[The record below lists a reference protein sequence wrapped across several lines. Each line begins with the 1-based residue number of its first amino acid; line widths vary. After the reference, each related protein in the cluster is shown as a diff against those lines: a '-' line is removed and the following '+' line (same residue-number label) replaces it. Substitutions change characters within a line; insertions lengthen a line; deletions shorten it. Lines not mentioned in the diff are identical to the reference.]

1 MYRAA
6 QPIRRVATV
15 LILGLLAAGCG
26 GSAKTADPQA
36 FCRTMKQV
44 TNLLEPNTGSTTP
57 AGTKARYES
66 LSTMLAQATDS
77 APPALTKDVAAFATA
92 IHAFA
97 GALAK
102 VGYRLDAI
110 FTTPGGAKL
119 AADTSHA
126 LTPAIVDELVGP
138 CALNLGPPRSPN

>member
-1 MYRAA
+1 MDRAV

-15 LILGLLAAGCG
+15 LLFGLLLAGCG
-26 GSAKTADPQA
+26 GSSSTADPQA

-44 TNLLEPNTGSTTP
+44 TDLLEPNNGSTTP
-57 AGTKARYES
+57 AGTKARYAS
-66 LSTMLAQATDS
+66 LFTLLGQATDS
-77 APPALTKDVAAFATA
+77 APPALTKDVATFATA

-97 GALAK
+97 SALAK
-102 VGYRLDAI
+102 VGYRLDAL
-110 FTTPGGAKL
+110 FATPGGAKL

-126 LTPAIVDELVGP
+126 LTPAVVDELVGP